1 VVTGQNSFPG
11 GETLGY
17 NLLIASLFP
26 VHKIKMCN
34 LAVGCLV
41 GQFQSLICEHSLL
54 VNML

>member
-17 NLLIASLFP
+17 NLLIAGLFP

-34 LAVGCLV
+34 SVPVTNLQAL
-41 GQFQSLICEHSLL
+41 FACEYAIAKYLGF
-54 VNML
+54 